1 MQNDISVGIAKEN
14 NRTSNREARE
24 IPHMWKRA
32 VCTKDCPDTC
42 GLLVHVENGK
52 ITSVKG
58 DPDHPFT
65 AGFICRKAGFF
76 PEHVHSSERITTPL
90 KRIGPKGTGRFKP
103 VSWNEALD
111 EVAFQMK
118 SISAE
123 YGSEA
128 ILPYSYAG
136 HMGLVHRN
144 AGHAFFNRIGASRL
158 DYTICGPAA
167 TAGYHMSLGSGPSTE
182 IQSAAQSD
190 YIIIWGSNTLT
201 TNVHAWPYFK
211 AAQKAGATLAVIDP
225 YRNRT
230 ARQADLHVMIK
241 PGTDAALALAMMQVL
256 IDRDLIDHDFISR
269 KTIGFERLKE
279 RTSAYTPDRAA
290 KICGLSE
297 EMIVRLALGY
307 GRARAPYIRTGWGPA
322 RQLKGAMAM
331 RTIALLP
338 ALVGAFDKPGG
349 GITRTLGGALSDL
362 SCLTRP
368 DLRRPGTR
376 TVNMVELGNAL
387 TRLTDPPV
395 KLLHVYLSNP
405 AVVAPQSREVLAGL
419 AREDLFVVV
428 QEMFRT
434 DTARYADIV
443 LPGSGFLEVADLY
456 QAFGHNYIQMA
467 RPVIPPVG
475 QSRSTLSIFQ
485 DLAAR
490 LGFTDD
496 VFSLDETDFINRL
509 LSEASPYLDGV
520 DFETLKSGRAVR
532 VSIPSN
538 PYEDG
543 FNTPSGKVEFYS
555 QKMADQGLDPLPDG
569 QPLRDPDG
577 EGKYGLEFITPP
589 HHLFLNSAF
598 NEIGELREKAGPA
611 QVMIH
616 PETARKRGIADGD
629 PVRVFNDRGEC
640 RFFANVTDATQAD
653 LLVAEGLHWPSLS
666 PGGGANQLT
675 SQRLTDM
682 GETCAFH
689 CNRVDIQRCDNES

>member
-211 AAQKAGATLAVIDP
+211 TAQKAGATLAVIDP

-376 TVNMVELGNAL
+376 TVNMVELGNVL
-387 TRLTDPPV
+387 TRLTDPPG

-443 LPGSGFLEVADLY
+443 LPGAGFLEVADLY

-616 PETARKRGIADGD
+616 PETARKRGVADGD

-640 RFFANVTDATQAD
+640 RFFARVTDATQAD